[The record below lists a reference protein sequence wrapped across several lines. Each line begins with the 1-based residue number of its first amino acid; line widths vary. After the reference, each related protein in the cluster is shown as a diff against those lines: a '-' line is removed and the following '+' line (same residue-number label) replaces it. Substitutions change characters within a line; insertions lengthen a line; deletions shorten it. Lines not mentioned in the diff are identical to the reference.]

1 MQLPF
6 ALVRIIY
13 DSISSV
19 LFWAYDFSE
28 CMILCAYDLC
38 TYDLSGRML
47 FSERMICVCM
57 IFRYVWFVCGWFF
70 CAYDFH
76 DDAPIPVA
84 YHKNSNKETIYSD
97 FLNFRLWKHRILL
110 LTLAFTWGS
119 ACVIGQMRGNK

>member
-13 DSISSV
+13 DSITSV
-19 LFWAYDFSE
+19 LFWAYEFSE

-57 IFRYVWFVCGWFF
+57 IFRYV
-70 CAYDFH
+70 
-76 DDAPIPVA
+76 
-84 YHKNSNKETIYSD
+84 
-97 FLNFRLWKHRILL
+97 
-110 LTLAFTWGS
+110 
-119 ACVIGQMRGNK
+119 